1 MKALV
6 KKGLGAENV
15 LLMEI
20 PEPKLKENEIKIK
33 VHAAGICGTDL
44 HIIADEYPANYPV
57 AMGHEFSGTVEELGS
72 AVKDFSIGD
81 RVVSLTAVETCGK
94 CSYCYEGLLMLCEN
108 RKSIGSGVNG
118 AFAEYLKVPEHLAFK
133 IPETV
138 SMDEAVLSE
147 PLACMV
153 RCVIERGTVKA
164 GDDVLISG
172 PGTIGLLTM
181 QLANV
186 SGGRCIVLG
195 TSNDL
200 ERLRLAKE
208 LGAAEIIVV
217 DQENAFD
224 RIKELTNSKGVDV
237 AFECAGAEVS
247 AQNCLKLL
255 KKTGLY
261 VQVGLFASSIN
272 FDMNLALTKEI
283 NLTNG
288 YASERTSWVRTLKLL
303 EEGKVKVAPL
313 ISTILP
319 IEKWAEGVDLSKNK
333 LAFKVLLKP

>member
-6 KKGLGAENV
+6 KKGLGVENV
-15 LLMEI
+15 QLVDL
-20 PEPKLKENEIKIK
+20 PEPEIKDNEIKIK
-33 VHAAGICGTDL
+33 VHASGICGTDL

-57 AMGHEFSGTVEELGS
+57 VMGHEYSGTVTEIGHSVEG
-72 AVKDFSIGD
+72 FSIGD

-94 CSYCYEGLLMLCEN
+94 CYYCYKGHLMLCEK

-118 AFAEYLKVPEHLAFK
+118 AFAEYLKVPAHLAFK
-133 IPETV
+133 IPENV
-138 SMDEAVLSE
+138 SMEEAVLSE

-153 RCVIERGTVKA
+153 RCVIERGSVKA

-172 PGTIGLLTM
+172 PGAIGLLTM
-181 QLANV
+181 QLANI

-195 TSNDL
+195 TSHDL
-200 ERLRLAKE
+200 ERLELAKK
-208 LGAAEIIVV
+208 LGASEIIVV
-217 DQENAFD
+217 DQENAFEK
-224 RIKELTNSKGVDV
+224 INALTNGKGVDV
-237 AFECAGAEVS
+237 SFECAGVEIS

-261 VQVGLFASSIN
+261 VQVGLFPASIN

-283 NLTNG
+283 NITNG

-303 EEGKVKVAPL
+303 EEEKVKVAPL
-313 ISTILP
+313 ISTIMP
-319 IEKWAEGVDLSKNK
+319 IEEWANGVEMSKNK
-333 LAFKVLLKP
+333 TAFKVLLKP

>member
-1 MKALV
+1 MNALV
-6 KKGLGAENV
+6 KKGLGLENV
-15 LLMEI
+15 VLMDISEPEI
-20 PEPKLKENEIKIK
+20 KENEIKIK

-57 AMGHEFSGTVEELGS
+57 VMGHEYSGTVVEVGS
-72 AVKDFSIGD
+72 LVEDFSVGD
-81 RVVSLTAVETCGK
+81 KVVSLTAVETCGK

-108 RKSIGSGVNG
+108 RRSIGSGVNG
-118 AFAEYLKVPEHLAFK
+118 AFAEYLKVPEHLAFT
-133 IPETV
+133 IPKNV
-138 SMDEAVLSE
+138 SMEEAVLSE

-153 RCVIERGTVKA
+153 RCVIERGSVKA

-181 QLANV
+181 QLANI

-195 TSNDL
+195 TSHDM
-200 ERLRLAKE
+200 ERLELAKE

-217 DQENAFD
+217 DKENASE
-224 RIKELTNSKGVDV
+224 RIKELTNGKGVDV
-237 AFECAGAEVS
+237 AFECAGVEIS

-261 VQVGLFASSIN
+261 VQVGLFPSLIN
-272 FDMNLALTKEI
+272 FDMNLALTKEVNI
-283 NLTNG
+283 TNG
-288 YASERTSWVRTLKLL
+288 YASERTSWVKTLKLL
-303 EEGKVKVAPL
+303 EEGKVKVSPL

-319 IEKWAEGVDLSKNK
+319 IEEWAKGVEMSRNK
-333 LAFKVLLKP
+333 TAFKVLLKP